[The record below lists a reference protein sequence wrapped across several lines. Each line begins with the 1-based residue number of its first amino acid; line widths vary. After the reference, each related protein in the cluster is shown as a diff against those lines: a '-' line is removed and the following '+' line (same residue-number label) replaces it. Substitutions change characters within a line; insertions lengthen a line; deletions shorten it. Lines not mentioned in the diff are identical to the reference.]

1 MHFIRIVKLDQRILV
16 HPRMSDSNVI
26 LQHNSSVILLIIILP
41 SSYRIRWFRS
51 EIVRDVRIA
60 RHHNSA
66 STEPRA
72 EGNFDVLSAPDVQRR
87 VHLTL
92 LPPILGNREHAHR
105 NGRVVIG
112 TGAATPELTKRVV
125 DSSRARSLR
134 RSRLWNLPIPAVA
147 GFTLKS
153 SVMMKSTKLTIVL
166 LFCTYHFLHTC
177 LPPSADGEGFPAT
190 SDSLGNEHL
199 RIQ

>member
-16 HPRMSDSNVI
+16 HPRMSDANVI
-26 LQHNSSVILLIIILP
+26 LQHNSSVILFIITL
-41 SSYRIRWFRS
+41 SSPHRIRRLRS
-51 EIVRDVRIA
+51 EIVRDIRIA

-72 EGNFDVLSAPDVQRR
+72 EGNLDVLSTPDVQRG

-134 RSRLWNLPIPAVA
+134 PSRLWNLPIPAVA

-153 SVMMKSTKLTIVL
+153 SVMMKSTKLTMVL
-166 LFCTYHFLHTC
+166 LFCTYHFPHAC
-177 LPPSADGEGFPAT
+177 LPPSADGEAFPAILG
-190 SDSLGNEHL
+190 SLGNGRL
-199 RIQ
+199 GIQ